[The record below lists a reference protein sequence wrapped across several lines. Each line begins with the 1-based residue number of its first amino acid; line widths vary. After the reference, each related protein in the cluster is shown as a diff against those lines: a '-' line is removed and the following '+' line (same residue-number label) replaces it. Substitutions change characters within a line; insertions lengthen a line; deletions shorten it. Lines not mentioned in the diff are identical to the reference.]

1 MAIGINIESYEED
14 YGPLSHWNE
23 DLSESYELNFTFN
36 KVNKKLEDMHEPIQT
51 RFKEI

>member
-1 MAIGINIESYEED
+1 MAIGINIESDEED
-14 YGPLSHWNE
+14 YGPISHWNE

-36 KVNKKLEDMHEPIQT
+36 KVDKKLEDMHEPIQT